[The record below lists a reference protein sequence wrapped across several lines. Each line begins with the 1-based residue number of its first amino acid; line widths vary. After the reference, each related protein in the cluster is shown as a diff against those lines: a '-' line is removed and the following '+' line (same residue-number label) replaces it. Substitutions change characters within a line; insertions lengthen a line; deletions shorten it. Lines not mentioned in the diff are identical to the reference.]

1 MTDLAFLNDERNG
14 LKEKVENQKQKEA
27 AAAFKTSTLQKE
39 LKKKTELV
47 EKMQKDE
54 VSHPC

>member
-14 LKEKVENQKQKEA
+14 LKEKVENQIQKEA